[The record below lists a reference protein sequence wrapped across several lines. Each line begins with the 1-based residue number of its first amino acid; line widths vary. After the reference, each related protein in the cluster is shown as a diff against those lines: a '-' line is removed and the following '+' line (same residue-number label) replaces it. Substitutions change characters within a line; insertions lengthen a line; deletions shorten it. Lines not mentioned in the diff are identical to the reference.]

1 MGGHVVVA
9 VLLILTGTVFFLDTA
24 GVLDLGDFWQN
35 YWPLALVVVGVGIII
50 GHPRRPLG
58 GLVVLVLGLLFLA
71 SEAGLITE
79 NWWNYAWPAAI
90 ALVGVAIL
98 VAAGRR
104 PRPAPPTSPA
114 AEPRGPVGDADTLRA
129 RAYFSGVTEVVRS
142 QRFQGGSAEAFCGG
156 VRIDLRQA
164 QLAAEGA
171 RLDLGATLGGIEVF
185 VPGAWRVN
193 VHARPVLG
201 GVQNLTAAPAPGAEA
216 GPLLEIRAS
225 AIMGGVTIKN

>member
-1 MGGHVVVA
+1 MIGRMAFA
-9 VLLILTGTVFFLDTA
+9 VLLILVGAAFLLDATGL
-24 GVLDLGDFWQN
+24 LDLGGFWGR
-35 YWPLALVVVGVGIII
+35 YWPVALVVVGVTIIVA
-50 GHPRRPLG
+50 HPRRPLG
-58 GLVVLVLGLLFLA
+58 GLVVLGLGLVFLA
-71 SEAGLITE
+71 QEAGVLAD
-79 NWWNYAWPAAI
+79 NWWDYAWPAAI
-90 ALVGVAIL
+90 ILVGVGIL
-98 VAAGRR
+98 VAAGTR
-104 PRPAPPTSPA
+104 PRRSTPAQAPRPPIG
-114 AEPRGPVGDADTLRA
+114 GPDTLRA
-129 RAYFSGVTEVVRS
+129 QAYFSGVTEVVRS